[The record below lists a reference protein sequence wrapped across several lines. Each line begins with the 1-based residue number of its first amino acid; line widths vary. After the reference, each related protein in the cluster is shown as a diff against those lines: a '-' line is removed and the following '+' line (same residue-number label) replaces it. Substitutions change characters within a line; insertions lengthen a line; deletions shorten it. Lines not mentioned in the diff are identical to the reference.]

1 KANPSVEQIKRD
13 IQQGNDAAQ
22 LNEFAFDAVS
32 WALIEKVDNATIK
45 FLLEQEGNEVN
56 KITHDGR
63 TYIFWAAYRDNL
75 EIMNYLLERGART
88 DIIDSHGYSLM
99 NFAAVTGQQNQT
111 LYDWCIANGSN
122 PKIEKNHDGANALL
136 LVAPFIQD
144 DNLIDYF
151 VEKGIDLHSKDE
163 KGNGIFNYA
172 AKKGNIDVLN
182 LLIDLGVGY
191 KELNLEGGNAFI
203 SASQGTR
210 GSSNSLETYK
220 YLEKL
225 GLEPNI
231 TTDSGFTPLH
241 ALAYKNKDLDIFEY
255 FVSKG
260 VDVNQP
266 DMNGNTAFMNAAYRN
281 DLPIVSYLLNYVESI
296 NTYNKKGISPL
307 MRAVQSNDLEV
318 VRFLLEK
325 GASIDHVDEDGNSL
339 SFYLIES
346 YSEKKHDDFIKK
358 LQLLQEGS
366 LDFSKIQSN
375 GDGLWH
381 LAVKTNSLKLLQK
394 VGKLDLPINLRND
407 DGNTALHLA
416 AMKAQNLDILKFLLS
431 QGADKSI
438 KTEFGESVFDLANEN
453 ELLQEK
459 GAGLS
464 FLQ

>member
-1 KANPSVEQIKRD
+1 
-13 IQQGNDAAQ
+13 
-22 LNEFAFDAVS
+22 
-32 WALIEKVDNATIK
+32 
-45 FLLEQEGNEVN
+45 
-56 KITHDGR
+56 
-63 TYIFWAAYRDNL
+63 
-75 EIMNYLLERGART
+75 M
-88 DIIDSHGYSLM
+88 
-99 NFAAVTGQQNQT
+99 
-111 LYDWCIANGSN
+111 
-122 PKIEKNHDGANALL
+122 L